1 MLIYDIN
8 EIISTPYSKLSVFSY
23 SAIMHSHTF
32 FEFTIILDGSCNSII
47 NNGKKTILHK
57 GDMIFLR
64 PGDIHMINPITKN
77 YRHRDFYVTEDKMK
91 HICDIFSDTFYEEL
105 LSPEVNLQ
113 YVLDINEYTLLNQKS
128 FVFDPPYL
136 PDSKAEEKLDQLH
149 TSIIIQLL
157 GVIINRSLPTNTN
170 VPEWLSSLFLHLSS
184 FHYVNYSIDDI
195 IATTGYSHSY
205 VCQKFKSTYG
215 TTLLDCLNKSKII
228 LSANLLGKEKIIDI
242 AMSLG
247 WDNPKNYTIAF
258 KKVFGITPQK
268 YIAATKSDKV
278 CHNANIIFPVP
289 PQTSHLGDLPPI
301 VQPKNEK
308 ST

>member
-1 MLIYDIN
+1 
-8 EIISTPYSKLSVFSY
+8 
-23 SAIMHSHTF
+23 MHSHTF

-64 PGDIHMINPITKN
+64 PGDIHMLNPITKN

-113 YVLDINEYTLLNQKS
+113 YILDINEYTLLNQKS
-128 FVFDPPYL
+128 FVFDTPYL
-136 PDSKAEEKLDQLH
+136 SDSKTEEKLDQLH

-184 FHYVNYSIDDI
+184 FHYVNNSINDI

-205 VCQKFKSTYG
+205 ICQKFKSTYG

-228 LSANLLGKEKIIDI
+228 LSTNLLGKEKIIDI

-278 CHNANIIFPVP
+278 CHNANIVFPVP

-301 VQPKNEK
+301 VQPKNEE

>member
-8 EIISTPYSKLSVFSY
+8 EIKSTPYSKLSVFSY
-23 SAIMHSHTF
+23 SAIMHSHRF

-47 NNGKKTILHK
+47 NNGKKIILHK

-64 PGDIHMINPITKN
+64 PGDIHMLNPITKN
-77 YRHRDFYVTEDKMK
+77 YKHRDFYVTVDKMK
-91 HICDIFSDTFYEEL
+91 HICGIFSKTFFHEL
-105 LSPEVNLQ
+105 LSPELNLQ
-113 YVLDINEYTLLNQKS
+113 YILDINEYTLLDQKS
-128 FVFDPPYL
+128 SVFDISYL
-136 PDSKAEEKLDQLH
+136 PDSIAEEKLDQLH
-149 TSIIIQLL
+149 TSIISQLL
-157 GVIINRSLPTNTN
+157 GVVINRALPMNNN

-184 FHYVNYSIDDI
+184 FHYVNHSIDEI

-215 TTLLDCLNKSKII
+215 TTLIDCLNKSKII
-228 LSANLLGKEKIIDI
+228 LSANMLGKEKIIDI

-247 WDNPKNYTIAF
+247 WENPKNYTLAF

-278 CHNANIIFPVP
+278 CHNANIVFPAP
-289 PQTSHLGDLPPI
+289 PQTSYLSDLPI
-301 VQPKNEK
+301 N
-308 ST
+308 SS